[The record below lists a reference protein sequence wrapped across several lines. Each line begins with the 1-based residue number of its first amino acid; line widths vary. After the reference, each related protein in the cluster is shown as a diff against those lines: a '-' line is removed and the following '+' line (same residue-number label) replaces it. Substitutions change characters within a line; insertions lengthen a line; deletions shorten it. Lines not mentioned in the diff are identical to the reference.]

1 MYKKIIFLTIIS
13 FILISCNS
21 QREIRIGFAGSLSGS
36 NHEIGVASKNGFQM
50 AIDDLNNS
58 DLYNSV
64 TFVPIIRDDL
74 SDPDEALNI
83 INDFKTESVFSAV
96 GFITSNMY
104 PAIVKAN
111 EEEILLISPSIS
123 TPKLTGKDDFFIRV
137 IQSMEFEAK
146 ELARRTREIE
156 VTKLSIVYE
165 MSNDIYSVKYF
176 EEFRDEYLSKN
187 NEIVFH
193 TALEDSSY
201 DDIVNDIIA
210 NDSNGICLITSAH
223 NASEILQ
230 RLNVKNVD
238 IPIALSQWT
247 MSSDLIIQAGQSS
260 EGAYGYS
267 SYNRNISTPDYEKF
281 SKSYVERYKIEPS
294 FISLTSYEA
303 TQLLCQSLLKNSS
316 IEDIKSD
323 IVNATYTGLQNDFLI
338 NEYGDAIRMFY
349 LVHIEDGIIVPL
361 E

>member
-1 MYKKIIFLTIIS
+1 MYKKLIFLIIIS
-13 FILISCNS
+13 FFLISCNS
-21 QREIRIGFAGSLSGS
+21 KREIRVGFAGSLSGS

-58 DLYNSV
+58 DLYKPV
-64 TFVPIIRDDL
+64 TFVPIIRDDF
-74 SDPDEALNI
+74 SDPNEAINI
-83 INDFKTESVFSAV
+83 IDNFKEESIFSAV

-104 PAIVKAN
+104 PAIVEAN

-123 TPKLTGKDDFFIRV
+123 TPKLSDKDDLFIRV

-156 VTKLSIVYE
+156 VTRLSIIYE
-165 MSNDIYSVKYF
+165 MSNDVYSVKYF
-176 EEFRDEYLSKN
+176 EEFRDEYISKN
-187 NEIVFH
+187 NEIVYH
-193 TALEDSSY
+193 RALEDSSF
-201 DDIVNDIIA
+201 DEIVNDIITS
-210 NDSNGICLITSAH
+210 DSDGICLITSAH

-247 MSSDLIIQAGQSS
+247 MTSDLIIQAGQSV

-267 SYNRNISTPDYEKF
+267 SYNRNISTQNYEDF
-281 SKSYVERYKIEPS
+281 REGYIERYRIEPS
-294 FISLTSYEA
+294 FMSLTSYEA
-303 TQLLCQSLLKNSS
+303 TQILCLSLLNNSKVD
-316 IEDIKSD
+316 EIKD
-323 IVNATYTGLQNDFLI
+323 DLVNSTYTGLQNDFRI
-338 NEYGDAIRMFY
+338 NEYGDAIRIFY
-349 LVHIEDGIIVPL
+349 LVHIEDGLIVPL